1 MLLELSNIFN
11 SKLFIDLSEDFSC
24 SDENSIS
31 SENESYI
38 NIEDDINNK
47 GCFLIKE
54 LIDEIDSPIIF
65 ENTKKNIINNQI
77 ILSLVNTGYEY
88 IPKKYQQKKI
98 DNKRNNIIKKGKNYI
113 KEKKGDWICQFC
125 SNVNFAFRNICNR
138 CGGKKEICLQ
148 KIIM

>member
-1 MLLELSNIFN
+1 MLSSNIFN

-54 LIDEIDSPIIF
+54 LIDEINSPIIF

-98 DNKRNNIIKKGKNYI
+98 DNKRNNIIKR
-113 KEKKGDWICQFC
+113 GDWICQFC
-125 SNVNFAFRNICNR
+125 SNVNFAFRTICNR
-138 CGGKKEICLQ
+138 CGGKKELCLQ

>member
-1 MLLELSNIFN
+1 MLSSNIFN
-11 SKLFIDLSEDFSC
+11 SKLFINLSEDFSC

-98 DNKRNNIIKKGKNYI
+98 DNKRNNIIKKGKNFI

-125 SNVNFAFRNICNR
+125 SNVNFAFRTICNR

>member
-1 MLLELSNIFN
+1 MLSSNIFN

-54 LIDEIDSPIIF
+54 LIDEINSPIIF
-65 ENTKKNIINNQI
+65 ENSKKNIINNQI

-98 DNKRNNIIKKGKNYI
+98 DNKRNNIIK
-113 KEKKGDWICQFC
+113 
-125 SNVNFAFRNICNR
+125 R
-138 CGGKKEICLQ
+138 GKKA
-148 KIIM
+148 

>member
-1 MLLELSNIFN
+1 MLSSNIFN

-65 ENTKKNIINNQI
+65 ENTKK
-77 ILSLVNTGYEY
+77 IL
-88 IPKKYQQKKI
+88 
-98 DNKRNNIIKKGKNYI
+98 
-113 KEKKGDWICQFC
+113 
-125 SNVNFAFRNICNR
+125 
-138 CGGKKEICLQ
+138 
-148 KIIM
+148 